1 MTRWRAILR
10 PNRIELLAAA
20 VLGVLMVAVAGSVAA
35 RLSMFDIP
43 AACFGPSSGD
53 GTACAPFQGEMFAY
67 GEFSGSFAPAA
78 GVTTLIVPLLAA
90 MVLGLAVVGRELEQ
104 QTTNFAWSVAPSRA
118 RWLGSRLLPVLI
130 LLLGVGLIGGFLGDV
145 LEGFR
150 SPYVDAW
157 RNFNG
162 LGLRGPAIAGAG
174 LLVFG
179 LSLLVGSLVGRQL
192 PALLISGALV
202 GAAVFGTNAV
212 TEAWLQGDAVVA
224 AYKEV
229 DLGARYLDSLVRT
242 AAGEVMSW
250 EQAYARFGSEVDSIG
265 TDEMGTGPNGLII
278 VTRYVPGE
286 RYPIAVARLTGLL
299 GLVGVLATA
308 VTFVVVH
315 RRRPY

>member
-1 MTRWRAILR
+1 MRSWRAILR

-20 VLGVLMVAVAGSVAA
+20 ILGILMVAVAGGVAA

-43 AACFGPSSGD
+43 RECFGPNTGEASG
-53 GTACAPFQGEMFAY
+53 CAVFQGEMFAY
-67 GEFSGSFAPAA
+67 GEFTGSVGPAA
-78 GVTTLIVPLLAA
+78 GITTLLVPILAA

-118 RWLGSRLLPVLI
+118 RWLGSRLIPVLI
-130 LLLGVGLIGGFLGDV
+130 LLLGIGLIGGVLGDV
-145 LEGFR
+145 LEGFHA
-150 SPYVDAW
+150 PYVDPW

-192 PALLISGALV
+192 PALLISGALI
-202 GAAVFGTNAV
+202 GAGVFGVNAIS
-212 TEAWLQGDAVVA
+212 EAWLQDDAVVA
-224 AYKEV
+224 AYDEV
-229 DLGARYLDSLVRT
+229 DLGAKYLDSLVRT
-242 AAGEVMSW
+242 AAGETMTW
-250 EQAYARFGSEVDSIG
+250 EEAYARFGSEVDQIATDVIG
-265 TDEMGTGPNGLII
+265 TGENGLII

-286 RYPIAVARLTGLL
+286 RYPIAVARLTSLL

-308 VTFVVVH
+308 LTFVVVH

>member
-1 MTRWRAILR
+1 VSSWRAILR

-20 VLGVLMVAVAGSVAA
+20 ILGILMVAAAGSVAA

-43 AACFGPSSGD
+43 AECFGPSSGD
-53 GTACAPFQGEMFAY
+53 GTGCAAFQGEMFAY

-78 GVTTLIVPLLAA
+78 GITTIIVPILAA

-130 LLLGVGLIGGFLGDV
+130 LLFGIGLIGGALGDV

-157 RNFNG
+157 RSFNG
-162 LGLRGPAIAGAG
+162 LGVRGPAIAGAG

-192 PALLISGALV
+192 PALLISGALI
-202 GAAVFGTNAV
+202 GAGVFGINAIAE
-212 TEAWLQGDAVVA
+212 TWLQGDAVVA
-224 AYKEV
+224 AYDEV

-242 AAGEVMSW
+242 AAGEVMTW
-250 EQAYARFGSEVDSIG
+250 EEAYARFGAEVDTIATDVIG
-265 TDEMGTGPNGLII
+265 TGAHGLII
-278 VTRYVPGE
+278 VTRFVPGE
-286 RYPIAVARLTGLL
+286 RYPAAVARLTSLL
-299 GLVGVLATA
+299 GLVGVLAIALTFA
-308 VTFVVVH
+308 VVQ